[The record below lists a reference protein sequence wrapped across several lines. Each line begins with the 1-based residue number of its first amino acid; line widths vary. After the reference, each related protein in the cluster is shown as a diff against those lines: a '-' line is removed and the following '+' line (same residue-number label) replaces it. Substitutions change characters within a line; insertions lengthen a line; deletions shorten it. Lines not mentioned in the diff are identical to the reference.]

1 MSRLFYAGAKVY
13 RRISHIKEQGFVPGA
28 GLGQKPEGLVFS
40 IDNGT
45 SRSFVR
51 FDNFENFEF
60 WYRQLDPNKRTLSEV
75 IASDT
80 RKLILDIDDPDSAML
95 DKLLMFDFERH
106 VTSRI
111 HDVFFLLDIGTP
123 NVVFYSMCSD
133 DKVSYHAV
141 VSNFMFSAHTC
152 SGLCIIISS
161 GQIWESC
168 VDRSVYK
175 TVQFIRIEGSTKYGE
190 YRWKERLTEF
200 KSIRDGLLS
209 DPVGTQVS
217 SFTTL
222 VCSSPK
228 KYSLPYSVNL
238 SAYIYTQF
246 RIGKQNKNSIVP
258 LYRTKPGFCVQ
269 CNRKHDRENA
279 FIKYY
284 PGNPVF
290 ICWRY
295 YHTYTRA

>member
-13 RRISHIKEQGFVPGA
+13 RRISHIKEQG
-28 GLGQKPEGLVFS
+28 LVFS

-45 SRSFVR
+45 SRSFVC
-51 FDNFENFEF
+51 FDSFENFES
-60 WYRQLDPNKRTLSEV
+60 WYQELDPNKRTLSEV
-75 IASDT
+75 ITSDV
-80 RKLILDIDDPDSAML
+80 RKLIIDIDSPDNVML

-111 HDVFFLLDIGTP
+111 HDVFFLLDIGQP
-123 NVVFYSMCSD
+123 DVIFYSMCLS

-152 SGLCIIISS
+152 LGLCIIISS

-175 TVQFIRIEGSTKYGE
+175 TIQFIRIEKSTKFGE
-190 YRWKERLTEF
+190 RRWKERLTEPF
-200 KSIRDGLLS
+200 RRGSLREGLLS
-209 DPVGTQVS
+209 DFVGAQVS
-217 SFTTL
+217 NFATSI
-222 VCSSPK
+222 CSSPK
-228 KYSLPYSVNL
+228 ECFLLDTSLSVHIR
-238 SAYIYTQF
+238 SQF
-246 RIGKQNKNSIVP
+246 KVGRQNKNGIVP
-258 LYRTKPGFCVQ
+258 LCRTKSGFCVQ
-269 CNRKHDRENA
+269 CNRTHDRENA

-284 PGNPVF
+284 AGNPVF

-295 YHTYTRA
+295 YHTWKLDTKFSSATAPLY